1 MSIVTTFAPE
11 MARSIQ
17 RRDRAGFID
26 RVSLGAR
33 LVLLLTVPAAAGM
46 FVLRRPLIGLALE
59 RGNFDATDAARTS
72 AALAGFSLGLIGF
85 SLYLFILR
93 AFYAHEDARTP
104 FVINVFENLINIV
117 VAVVLVGRYGVLG
130 LAASFAIA
138 YTISSVF
145 SLAVLSYKVRGF
157 TMRSVLSPLARM
169 LLAGVVMAEVM
180 WVVARLVGDDEGWGA
195 LVRLTTAGVAG
206 VTVYVVLLTV
216 MQVPELQQLRTRL
229 MSRFTTAPAVAADQP
244 D

>member
-1 MSIVTTFAPE
+1 MRP
-11 MARSIQ
+11 MNQ
-17 RRDRAGFID
+17 R
-26 RVSLGAR
+26 
-33 LVLLLTVPAAAGM
+33 
-46 FVLRRPLIGLALE
+46 
-59 RGNFDATDAARTS
+59 
-72 AALAGFSLGLIGF
+72 
-85 SLYLFILR
+85 
-93 AFYAHEDARTP
+93 
-104 FVINVFENLINIV
+104 V
-117 VAVVLVGRYGVLG
+117 VAIVLVGRYGVLG

-157 TMRSVLSPLARM
+157 TMRSVLSPLTRM

-206 VTVYVVLLTV
+206 VAVYVVLLTV
-216 MQVPELQQLRTRL
+216 MQVPELQQVRTRV
-229 MSRFTTAPAVAADQP
+229 MSRFTTAPAGAADQA